1 METPVFNKVI
11 AILGDRGSFK
21 SCFVTSLAYSY
32 AKNKINVFT
41 NMEFTNIKHV
51 RVTFKDVSTFPE
63 YLENGIIILDE
74 MHVGAD
80 AYNFLKGEVQKITQF
95 ITQIRKRNL
104 SFIYITQNY
113 NTIAKRLRLQTDY
126 MYIMS
131 KSKIPDHANIEIRDV
146 KNNYEIVNRIE
157 GFYGKPYYPYY
168 NTNQII
174 D

>member
-1 METPVFNKVI
+1 MDQPVFNKVI
-11 AILGDRGSFK
+11 GILGDRGSYK
-21 SCFVTSLAYSY
+21 SCFATSLAYSY
-32 AKNKINVFT
+32 AKNGVNIFT
-41 NMEFTNIKHV
+41 NMEFINITHI
-51 RVTFKDVSTFPE
+51 RVSFKDISTFPD
-63 YLENGIIILDE
+63 YLENGVIILDE

-113 NTIAKRLRLQTDY
+113 STIAKRLRQQTDF

-131 KSKIPDHANIEIRDV
+131 KHRIEHHANIEVRDV
-146 KNNYEIVNRIE
+146 KNNYEIINKIE
-157 GFYGKPYYPYY
+157 GFYGKPYYPFY